1 MTATTVR
8 NPFIVFTDTDGSP
21 LNNGYIYVGSPGLD
35 AEFNQVT
42 VYSDPEL
49 TTPLAQPVRTS
60 GGYPAIS
67 GTPVSFFVD
76 GDYSIKVKN
85 KRQALVFSAVNQNDR
100 LDAEFLN
107 FIASGAGA
115 VTRSG
120 LEKMRDVVSAA
131 DFGFL
136 PDASASTNQ
145 AAIEAAH
152 AASKTLFIPAGTYS
166 LTGNFYAYRE
176 GHKIWGA
183 GIGATIINITGSN
196 PGFIIGNSSSTAENV
211 HSCTLQDMTI
221 SGGTYPLQ
229 TGSSKSPLTHLGS
242 VARLKLSGGTSG
254 GLYLYQTIASYNNLV
269 IENNAK
275 GIVTLQSSGDP
286 TNTDFNHCRIYQNT
300 DEAIY
305 LETFWGFRFNTC
317 DIETSGKEGVYLKKT
332 TGKNALNLTFDNCWF
347 ENNVT
352 GGKTNTASIY
362 AEADGA
368 NYVTNV
374 IIRECLFNGVNGATN
389 KHIRGYFNTLNT
401 SNNWYINPSATAIQM
416 DSSNTQGFLIGP
428 YETVVNRRS
437 CTLLDGVN
445 NYPNGKYYYDD
456 TLDVTVGA
464 GSNAITATIG
474 NIEAKDGT
482 FKGFKFSNSDGEV
495 TGGFFITAGE
505 TGLAARHIFCGS
517 DTDRVAWTY
526 QVASV
531 LNARTWMDN
540 TGILRWK
547 SIDPTSATDGTV
559 IGTQTFTGTHVYKAG
574 DNDLLIGEA
583 VKLVNRR
590 IYRTTSEADP
600 ACIGIFAGKSA
611 LLKTSFDED
620 ISGEREVLLKTVV
633 DDDGN
638 ETQIADDVLIHES
651 ADPGYT
657 VISLGDTR
665 LHNDGTETTGAL
677 VDCVISP
684 GDLLCTSA
692 TPGRLTKQADDI
704 VRASTVAQA
713 VEAGDENIPVY
724 AYILK

>member
-1 MTATTVR
+1 MTANLIK
-8 NPFIVFTDTDGSP
+8 NPFIVFTDTDGKP
-21 LNNGYIYVGSPGLD
+21 LDAGFIYVGHPGLD
-35 AEFNQVT
+35 AEFNQKSI
-42 VYSDPEL
+42 YSDTAL
-49 TTPLAQPVRTS
+49 STPLSQPIKTS
-60 GGYPAIS
+60 GGIPSIS
-67 GTPVSFFVD
+67 GTATPFYSD

-85 KRQALVFSAVNQNDR
+85 KKGELVFSSLNENDR
-100 LDAEFLN
+100 LDAEFLT
-107 FIASGAGA
+107 FVQSGAGA
-115 VTRSG
+115 ISRSG
-120 LEKMRDVVSAA
+120 LEKAREVVSAA

-136 PDASASTNQ
+136 PTSSASTNQ

-242 VARLKLSGGTSG
+242 VARLKLSGGTAG
-254 GLYLYQTIASYNNLV
+254 GLYLYQTIASYDNLV

-275 GIVTLQSSGDP
+275 GIVTLQAGGDP

-317 DIETSGKEGVYLKKT
+317 DIETSGKEGVYLKKSS
-332 TGKNALNLTFDNCWF
+332 GKQALNITFDNCWF

-368 NYVTNV
+368 NFVTNV
-374 IIRECLFNGVNGATN
+374 NVRECTFNNVNGATN

-401 SNNWYINPSATAIQM
+401 LNNHYITPSANAIEI

-437 CTLLDGVN
+437 CTLLEGVN

-464 GSNAITATIG
+464 GSDAITATIG
-474 NIEAKDGT
+474 NIEAKNGT
-482 FKGFKFSNSDGEV
+482 FKGFKLSNSDGEV
-495 TGGFFITAGE
+495 TGGYFITAAE

-547 SIDPTSATDGTV
+547 SINPTSATDGTV

-574 DNDLLIGEA
+574 DADLQIGEA

-590 IYRTTSEADP
+590 IYRTTTEADP
-600 ACIGIFAGKSA
+600 ACIGVFAGKSA

-620 ISGEREVLLKTVV
+620 VAGEREVVYKTVY
-633 DDDGN
+633 DEEGN
-638 ETQIADDVLIHES
+638 PSQVADDVIIHDHQ
-651 ADPGYT
+651 DPGYT

-665 LHNDGTETTGAL
+665 LHNDGVECLGVL
-677 VDCVISP
+677 VDCPVVA
-684 GDLLCTSA
+684 GDLLCTSSTA
-692 TPGRLTKQADDI
+692 GKLTKQVDDI
-704 VRASTVAQA
+704 VKASTVAKV
-713 VEAGDENIPVY
+713 VEDGDQNGPVY
-724 AYILK
+724 AYILN